1 MCTQCCSSI
10 VLQVLLYSL
19 KHESV
24 LFCFF
29 VFFTPAAVKCQLL
42 LADLQTKALFSAT

>member
-24 LFCFF
+24 LGLF
-29 VFFTPAAVKCQLL
+29 FFTSAAVKCQLL
-42 LADLQTKALFSAT
+42 LADLQAKALFSAT

>member
-24 LFCFF
+24 FFFCFF
-29 VFFTPAAVKCQLL
+29 FNSAAVKCQLC
-42 LADLQTKALFSAT
+42 LADLQAKALFSAT